1 MTEDDKKMSAWGSKF
16 AQYLTASS
24 RGSVPNP
31 DLPFNPC
38 EGFYSVTE
46 SKVGAYTLVFSSKV
60 DAVSQ
65 ESPDGT
71 DGPSVERYVE
81 FKTTTHASL
90 EKRNFKRFK
99 LLKWWAQSVLIG
111 VSEIVCGLRDDN
123 GIVSVL
129 RTFPTENIPIIA
141 ANPPPDPWMTN
152 VCWNFLD
159 HLLGFIKSNVTE
171 DDKGVVHVQEFSDGR
186 VTCKRQTEDEYK
198 FLPSWYTDNEPR

>member
-16 AQYLTASS
+16 AQYLTAI
-24 RGSVPNP
+24 
-31 DLPFNPC
+31 
-38 EGFYSVTE
+38 
-46 SKVGAYTLVFSSKV
+46 FSSKV

-71 DGPSVERYVE
+71 DGPSVELAHTSRSCGLQV
-81 FKTTTHASL
+81 HAAEVVDTECSYGPVFVVPIAL
-90 EKRNFKRFK
+90 QTGRSSCRGGHSVFLFK

-141 ANPPPDPWMTN
+141 AN
-152 VCWNFLD
+152 
-159 HLLGFIKSNVTE
+159 
-171 DDKGVVHVQEFSDGR
+171 EFSDGR